1 MQNNATTKIPRK
13 SLVQR
18 ILLQKSYMNYPIV
31 TKKTRLIRFNKTLT
45 LLVPKIYFLFEIL
58 DLRGKLTLRLCAIAI
73 NSKVSIK
80 DEHKSAWK
88 PRIRKNW
95 IWNNVEYFSSWKLFS
110 GNFWQQPGESWLLSD
125 FLTLDQFAFCFL
137 DHCIYGMWVVY
148 LMLLF
153 NVDGPTF
160 KCLS

>member
-88 PRIRKNW
+88 PRIRKN
-95 IWNNVEYFSSWKLFS
+95 
-110 GNFWQQPGESWLLSD
+110 
-125 FLTLDQFAFCFL
+125 
-137 DHCIYGMWVVY
+137 
-148 LMLLF
+148 
-153 NVDGPTF
+153 
-160 KCLS
+160 